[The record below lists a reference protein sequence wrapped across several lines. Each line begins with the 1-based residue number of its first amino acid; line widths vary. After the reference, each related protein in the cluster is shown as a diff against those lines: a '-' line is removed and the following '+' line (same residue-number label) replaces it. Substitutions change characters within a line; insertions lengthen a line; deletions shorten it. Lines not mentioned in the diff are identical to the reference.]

1 MKSEKR
7 RKFMKMVGISA
18 VGAFILS
25 NIPFAKNLTS
35 NKVDITKVKV
45 KIHTQAVKREKGI

>member
-1 MKSEKR
+1 MKSENR

-18 VGAFILS
+18 IGAFILN